1 MNYIYLQ
8 QNKKVF
14 NGAMNLISVK
24 IPETFLEGLDD
35 LVRLGV
41 YPSRSEAIRVAIRDL
56 LRKELWDSKR
66 RGP

>member
-1 MNYIYLQ
+1 VSYSNGKI
-8 QNKKVF
+8 KKVF
-14 NGAMNLISVK
+14 NGIMNLISVK

-66 RGP
+66 RTP

>member
-1 MNYIYLQ
+1 MLSLLSITL
-8 QNKKVF
+8 KKGVI
-14 NGAMNLISVK
+14 GAMNLISVK

-56 LRKELWDSKR
+56 LRKELWDTKR
-66 RGP
+66 KGP

>member
-1 MNYIYLQ
+1 
-8 QNKKVF
+8 
-14 NGAMNLISVK
+14 MNLISVK
-24 IPETFLEGLDD
+24 IPEAFLEGLDD

-56 LRKELWDSKR
+56 LRKELWESKR

>member
-1 MNYIYLQ
+1 MSITL
-8 QNKKVF
+8 KKGVI
-14 NGAMNLISVK
+14 GAMNLISVK

-56 LRKELWDSKR
+56 LRKELWDTKR
-66 RGP
+66 KGP

>member
-1 MNYIYLQ
+1 V
-8 QNKKVF
+8 NKGVDVI
-14 NGAMNLISVK
+14 MNLISVK

-56 LRKELWDSKR
+56 LRKELWDNR
-66 RGP
+66 RSRS